1 MQDEVRTRFAPSP
14 TGALHL
20 GNARTALFNLLLARH
35 AGGEFLLRIEDTD
48 RERSDARHVQAL
60 LEDLQWLGLEW
71 DRGPKG
77 AEPDAEWF
85 QSQRLARYEPLYAR
99 LLETGRAY
107 WCFCTEAELAEA
119 RRRQRAAGEPPR
131 YPGTCTGLDPE
142 EAARRRA
149 AGEPAALR
157 FRVPRGRQVVFED
170 LVRGPQRVDSDTLGD
185 FVIRRADG
193 TPAFLFANAVD
204 DALMGITHVL
214 RGEDHLGN
222 TPRQLLLLEALSL
235 AAPRYGHLPLIVGE
249 DGKPL
254 SKRLGSLSLR
264 ALRERGYLPLAV
276 LNHLA
281 RLGHA
286 FDPDPGPADLAV
298 LAEGF
303 EIRRLGRAPARH
315 DPRQLDRWQKT
326 VLETLDAGRL
336 LEWLQAHPAART
348 ALERIPPEQRAG
360 FAEAVRGNLL
370 LPEDAIP
377 WALTLTAESIAYDG
391 PAREVLRE
399 AGCDFLEQAAEA
411 LERTPPPASFRD
423 WTARLAERTGRRG
436 KALFQP
442 LRAALTGLV
451 VPGAPEGY
459 WRQGP
464 ELGRLWTLLGTA
476 ELARRLAAARAA
488 CRPQGKS
495 QGGN

>member
-1 MQDEVRTRFAPSP
+1 
-14 TGALHL
+14 
-20 GNARTALFNLLLARH
+20 
-35 AGGEFLLRIEDTD
+35 
-48 RERSDARHVQAL
+48 
-60 LEDLQWLGLEW
+60 
-71 DRGPKG
+71 
-77 AEPDAEWF
+77 
-85 QSQRLARYEPLYAR
+85 
-99 LLETGRAY
+99 
-107 WCFCTEAELAEA
+107 
-119 RRRQRAAGEPPR
+119 
-131 YPGTCTGLDPE
+131 
-142 EAARRRA
+142 
-149 AGEPAALR
+149 
-157 FRVPRGRQVVFED
+157 
-170 LVRGPQRVDSDTLGD
+170 
-185 FVIRRADG
+185 
-193 TPAFLFANAVD
+193 
-204 DALMGITHVL
+204 MGITHVL
-214 RGEDHLGN
+214 RGEDHLAN

-315 DPRQLDRWQKT
+315 DPRQLDRWQKA

-336 LEWLQAHPAART
+336 LEWLEAYPTVRA